1 MIARYDIVRE
11 CPICNQYIYIK
22 AGRSIPEGIQYIKT
36 KRRSVVLVHTMCVDQ
51 KEEKTNEHIKG

>member
-36 KRRSVVLVHTMCVDQ
+36 KRRSVVLVHTTCVNQ
-51 KEEKTNEHIKG
+51 KEENK

>member
-36 KRRSVVLVHTMCVDQ
+36 KRRSVVLVHTMCVNQ
-51 KEEKTNEHIKG
+51 KEENK